1 LLSEKK
7 RTRRLMVK
15 RYSIVLT
22 AIAIMIAI
30 SIPLFAHGPWG
41 GHEGGNPDNPRYEM
55 GSGNFWCPHYNLQN
69 EKLSEAQRTQLM
81 QINEK
86 YTKDTATMRKQL
98 QEKRQEMRSL
108 LDSPNPDETKILDL
122 QKQTARLRDQLD
134 QEWIKYNLNIKK
146 IAPDAKIGQAWRNGY
161 HGRMTSG
168 MPLGRCHG
176 YNESDQG

>member
-1 LLSEKK
+1 MM
-7 RTRRLMVK
+7 R

-22 AIAIMIAI
+22 TIAIMIAI

-55 GSGNFWCPHYNLQN
+55 GSGNFECPDYNLRN
-69 EKLSEAQRTQLM
+69 EKLTEAQRTQLM
-81 QINEK
+81 QIKEK
-86 YTKDTATMRKQL
+86 YTKDTATMREQL

-108 LDSPNPDETKILDL
+108 LNSPNPDETKILDL

-146 IAPDAKIGQAWRNGY
+146 IVPDAKIGQAWRNGY
-161 HGRMTSG
+161 HDRMTSD
-168 MPLGRCHG
+168 MPMGRCHG
-176 YNESDQG
+176 YDEPDQG